1 MMELFIEWIT
11 RIVLFLLLAMVADTL
26 LPSGLMKKYA
36 RLVMSILLLLIF
48 LGPLLQLLQIDPEE
62 MMSVANDRMNQEVQV
77 GMLEDDIEKK
87 KSEILE
93 GQGAYKL
100 EQVTQALKERLK
112 EPLFE
117 EQGLQLVGVEMTFF
131 NEAQDM
137 ESLDRLVVTVSQE
150 QQTEA
155 RVEDVDISIQDDP
168 APEED
173 ERGEPVQLWIAE
185 YLGLDQEQIEIR
197 WEEEDE

>member
-131 NEAQDM
+131 NEDQDM

>member
-1 MMELFIEWIT
+1 MELFVEWIT

-62 MMSVANDRMNQEVQV
+62 MMNVANNRMNQEVQV

-100 EQVTQALKERLK
+100 EQVTQALKERLE
-112 EPLFE
+112 EPLYE

-137 ESLDRLVVTVSQE
+137 ESLDRLVVTVSEEE
-150 QQTEA
+150 QAEST
-155 RVEDVDISIQDDP
+155 VEDINISIQDDP
-168 APEED
+168 VPKDD

-185 YLGLDQEQIEIR
+185 HLGLDQEQIEIR

>member
-100 EQVTQALKERLK
+100 EQVTQALKERLE

-131 NEAQDM
+131 NEDQDM